1 MTSPI
6 AGKRIGLLSARAS
19 RANGGVFEAIVNH
32 VALLRSL
39 DAVPVVVALADEQ
52 HGLDVWRLA
61 EAEIHL
67 SAGSGPHQLAFS
79 PDLPHRLQEAQLDLL
94 HLHGIWQFPS
104 RAACGWARKTGKPL
118 IVSPHGMLDPW
129 ITRRNAW
136 KKELA
141 RVGWETTM
149 WKRAT
154 AFHAL
159 TEAEAVDI
167 GRETRSQ
174 RITVV
179 PNAAPPLGPRPIRM
193 PGPAAL
199 YLGRIHEKKNILALV
214 EGWLAALPD
223 LPEDATLTIAGWGES
238 DGIEALEAAVS
249 NCGPSVH
256 FVGAMFGSQ
265 KAALLDVSRFLI
277 LPSLSEGLPM
287 AILDAWASG
296 VPTIMSEACGLP
308 QGFSSGAAID
318 SGIEPQSI
326 AQALRDAFARG
337 EDDWLAM
344 SSAAQELARGTF
356 GIEAV
361 ARRWESTYAG
371 LLSDQ
376 AEQA

>member
-1 MTSPI
+1 MLSPI

-19 RANGGVFEAIVNH
+19 RANGGVFEAIVNN

-39 DAVPVVVALADEQ
+39 GAVPVVVALADEQ

-61 EAEIHL
+61 DAEIHL
-67 SAGSGPHQLAFS
+67 SSGSGPSQLAYS
-79 PDLPHRLQEAQLDLL
+79 PDLPRRLHEAQLDLL

-104 RAACGWARKTGKPL
+104 RAACGWARRTGRPL

-141 RVGWETTM
+141 RVGWEKTM

-159 TEAEAVDI
+159 TEAEASDI
-167 GRETRSQ
+167 ERETGSQ
-174 RITVV
+174 RIAVI
-179 PNAAPPLGPRPIRM
+179 PNAAPPPGPRPTRM

-214 EGWLAALPD
+214 DGWLAALPD
-223 LPEDATLTIAGWGES
+223 LPTDATLTIAGWGENE
-238 DGIEALEAAVS
+238 GIEALEATLAD
-249 NCGPSVH
+249 CGPSVH
-256 FVGAMFGSQ
+256 FVGAAFGSQ
-265 KAALLDVSRFLI
+265 KAALLDVSRFLV

-287 AILDAWASG
+287 VILEAWAAG

-308 QGFSSGAAID
+308 EGFAAGAAID
-318 SGIEPQSI
+318 SGTDPQAI
-326 AQALRDAFARG
+326 ASAFRDAFSRN
-337 EDDWLAM
+337 ENEWLEM
-344 SSAAQELARGTF
+344 SKAAQQLAVGPFGQAAIARHWEEIYSELL
-356 GIEAV
+356 I
-361 ARRWESTYAG
+361 
-371 LLSDQ
+371 DQ
-376 AEQA
+376 QERV